1 MRSSDILTLLQA
13 GYTKAEIEAMDQP
26 APDQTPA
33 APAQT
38 PEAPDQ
44 TPAAPAQ
51 TPEAP
56 AQTQPAPAQNQEAPT
71 DGYAKLENLLNQLI
85 GLQQN
90 QNINHVNMGSNYEAE
105 KSTTDILASVIAPK
119 KEK

>member
-26 APDQTPA
+26 APA

-38 PEAPDQ
+38 HEAPDQ

-51 TPEAP
+51 NQE
-56 AQTQPAPAQNQEAPT
+56 APAQNQEAPA

-85 GLQQN
+85 GIQQN

>member
-26 APDQTPA
+26 APEQTPEAPDQTPT

-38 PEAPDQ
+38 QPAPDQ

-51 TPEAP
+51 
-56 AQTQPAPAQNQEAPT
+56 NQEAPA

>member
-13 GYTKAEIEAMDQP
+13 GYTKAEIDAMDQP
-26 APDQTPA
+26 APAQNQEAPAPTPE

-38 PEAPDQ
+38 PEAPVQ
-44 TPAAPAQ
+44 TPEAPAQ

-56 AQTQPAPAQNQEAPT
+56 AQNQA
-71 DGYAKLENLLNQLI
+71 DGYARLEALLNQLVGI
-85 GLQQN
+85 QQTN
-90 QNINHVNMGSNYEAE
+90 NVNRLNMGSNYEAE
-105 KSTTDILASVIAPK
+105 RSTTDILASVIAPK

>member
-26 APDQTPA
+26 EAPAQTPAAPDQTPV
-33 APAQT
+33 
-38 PEAPDQ
+38 
-44 TPAAPAQ
+44 APAQ

-56 AQTQPAPAQNQEAPT
+56 AQTPAAPAQNQEAPA

-85 GLQQN
+85 GIQQN

>member
-13 GYTKAEIEAMDQP
+13 GYTKAEIDAMDQP
-26 APDQTPA
+26 AP
-33 APAQT
+33 APT
-38 PEAPDQ
+38 PE
-44 TPAAPAQ
+44 APAQ

-56 AQTQPAPAQNQEAPT
+56 AAPAPTPEAPAQNQEAPA
-71 DGYAKLENLLNQLI
+71 DGYARLEALLNQLVGI
-85 GLQQN
+85 QQSN
-90 QNINHVNMGSNYEAE
+90 NVNHVNMGSNYEAE

>member
-1 MRSSDILTLLQA
+1 MRSSDVITLLQA

-26 APDQTPA
+26 AQ
-33 APAQT
+33 
-38 PEAPDQ
+38 E
-44 TPAAPAQ
+44 APAQ

-56 AQTQPAPAQNQEAPT
+56 AQTPEEPAQTPEAPTQTQPAPAQNQEAPA

>member
-26 APDQTPA
+26 AP
-33 APAQT
+33 AQT

-51 TPEAP
+51 TQPAPTQTPAAPEAP
-56 AQTQPAPAQNQEAPT
+56 AQTPEAPA

-85 GLQQN
+85 GIQQN

>member
-26 APDQTPA
+26 E
-33 APAQT
+33 APAQA

-44 TPAAPAQ
+44 TPEAPAQ

-56 AQTQPAPAQNQEAPT
+56 AQTQEAPAQTPA
-71 DGYAKLENLLNQLI
+71 DGYARLESLLNQLVGI
-85 GLQQN
+85 QQTN
-90 QNINHVNMGSNYEAE
+90 NVNHVNMGSNYEAE
-105 KSTTDILASVIAPK
+105 RSTTDILASVIAPK

>member
-1 MRSSDILTLLQA
+1 MKSSDILTLLQA

-26 APDQTPA
+26 AP
-33 APAQT
+33 AQT
-38 PEAPDQ
+38 QPAPDQ

-51 TPEAP
+51 NPE
-56 AQTQPAPAQNQEAPT
+56 APAQNQEAPAQNQDAPA

>member
-1 MRSSDILTLLQA
+1 MRSIDILKLLQA

-26 APDQTPA
+26 APNQTLE
-33 APAQT
+33 APA
-38 PEAPDQ
+38 P
-44 TPAAPAQ
+44 

-56 AQTQPAPAQNQEAPT
+56 APTPEAPAPTQEAPAAPSQNQEAPA

>member
-26 APDQTPA
+26 APDQT
-33 APAQT
+33 QD
-38 PEAPDQ
+38 APDQ
-44 TPAAPAQ
+44 TPAAPDQNQETPAQTPAVPAQ

-56 AQTQPAPAQNQEAPT
+56 A

-85 GLQQN
+85 GIQQGN
-90 QNINHVNMGSNYEAE
+90 NVNHVNMGSNYEAE
-105 KSTTDILASVIAPK
+105 RSTTDILASVIAPK

>member
-26 APDQTPA
+26 A
-33 APAQT
+33 
-38 PEAPDQ
+38 
-44 TPAAPAQ
+44 Q

-56 AQTQPAPAQNQEAPT
+56 AQTPA
-71 DGYAKLENLLNQLI
+71 DGYARLEALLNQLVGI
-85 GLQQN
+85 QQTN
-90 QNINHVNMGSNYEAE
+90 NVNHVNMGSNYEAE
-105 KSTTDILASVIAPK
+105 RSTTDILASVIAPK

>member
-13 GYTKAEIEAMDQP
+13 GYTNAEIEAMDQP
-26 APDQTPA
+26 APAQTPEAPAQTPA

-38 PEAPDQ
+38 HEAPDQ

-51 TPEAP
+51 
-56 AQTQPAPAQNQEAPT
+56 NQEAPA

-85 GLQQN
+85 GLQQTN
-90 QNINHVNMGSNYEAE
+90 NVNHVNMGSNYEAE
-105 KSTTDILASVIAPK
+105 KSTTDILASVIAPQ

>member
-13 GYTKAEIEAMDQP
+13 GYTKAEIEAMDQ
-26 APDQTPA
+26 TE

-44 TPAAPAQ
+44 TPAAPEQ

-56 AQTQPAPAQNQEAPT
+56 AQTPAAPSQNQEAPA

-85 GLQQN
+85 GMQQN

>member
-1 MRSSDILTLLQA
+1 MKSSDILTLLQA

-26 APDQTPA
+26 AP
-33 APAQT
+33 AQT
-38 PEAPDQ
+38 QPAPDQ

-51 TPEAP
+51 NPE
-56 AQTQPAPAQNQEAPT
+56 APAQNQEAPAQNQDAPA

-90 QNINHVNMGSNYEAE
+90 QNINHVNMGSNHEAE

>member
-33 APAQT
+33 APT
-38 PEAPDQ
+38 PQHRPSIPKD
-44 TPAAPAQ
+44 
-51 TPEAP
+51 
-56 AQTQPAPAQNQEAPT
+56 APAQNQEAPAQT
-71 DGYAKLENLLNQLI
+71 PAAPAQNQEAPADGYAKLENLLNQLI
-85 GLQQN
+85 GIQQN

>member
-26 APDQTPA
+26 APA

-38 PEAPDQ
+38 HEAPDQ

-51 TPEAP
+51 
-56 AQTQPAPAQNQEAPT
+56 NQEAPA

-85 GLQQN
+85 GIQQN

>member
-26 APDQTPA
+26 APAQTPE

-38 PEAPDQ
+38 PEAAAP
-44 TPAAPAQ
+44 TLEAPAQ

-56 AQTQPAPAQNQEAPT
+56 AQTPA
-71 DGYAKLENLLNQLI
+71 DGYARLESLLNQLVGI
-85 GLQQN
+85 QQTN
-90 QNINHVNMGSNYEAE
+90 NVNHVNMGSNYEAE
-105 KSTTDILASVIAPK
+105 RSTTDILASVIAPK

>member
-1 MRSSDILTLLQA
+1 MRSSDIITLLQA

-26 APDQTPA
+26 EAPAQTPA
-33 APAQT
+33 AP
-38 PEAPDQ
+38 DQ
-44 TPAAPAQ
+44 TQ
-51 TPEAP
+51 E
-56 AQTQPAPAQNQEAPT
+56 APAQNQEAPAAPAQNQEAPAQTPT

>member
-26 APDQTPA
+26 APDQTP
-33 APAQT
+33 
-38 PEAPDQ
+38 E
-44 TPAAPAQ
+44 APAQ

-56 AQTQPAPAQNQEAPT
+56 AQTPEAPEQNQEAPA

-85 GLQQN
+85 GMQQN

>member
-26 APDQTPA
+26 APDQTPE
-33 APAQT
+33 APSQT
-38 PEAPDQ
+38 PEAPTQTPPAPDQ
-44 TPAAPAQ
+44 TPAAPS
-51 TPEAP
+51 
-56 AQTQPAPAQNQEAPT
+56 QNQEAPA

-85 GLQQN
+85 GLQQTN
-90 QNINHVNMGSNYEAE
+90 NVNHVNMGSNYEAE

>member
-26 APDQTPA
+26 APAQTPEAPAETPQAPAQTPA
-33 APAQT
+33 APAQNQ
-38 PEAPDQ
+38 PAPD
-44 TPAAPAQ
+44 Q

-56 AQTQPAPAQNQEAPT
+56 A
-71 DGYAKLENLLNQLI
+71 DGYAKLETLLNQLI
-85 GLQQN
+85 GIQQN

>member
-26 APDQTPA
+26 A
-33 APAQT
+33 QT
-38 PEAPDQ
+38 PE
-44 TPAAPAQ
+44 APAQ

-56 AQTQPAPAQNQEAPT
+56 AQTPA
-71 DGYAKLENLLNQLI
+71 DGYARLEALLNQLVGI
-85 GLQQN
+85 QQTN
-90 QNINHVNMGSNYEAE
+90 NVNHVNMGSNYEAE
-105 KSTTDILASVIAPK
+105 RSTTDILASVIAPK